1 MPGARHYCQVNA
13 GIRVI
18 PGNRIDYLKL
28 YSRALL
34 VLMEIFTLLAL
45 IAIGAYIL
53 KSRDQKRR
61 IALLGSHLE
70 RYQIDKLM
78 ESLTVGYARALRE
91 PSPERQTQ
99 VWNLLDITESDL
111 RDQFSRFV
119 TGFAQVD
126 EADARVSLLP
136 VAIPYADKLFPG
148 ATFDFRKALAIH
160 ANGIRATENI
170 NYPHTPKDKAFIL
183 SAEMML
189 MRHTCHWFCR
199 SKLTA
204 SARMLSQHKTS
215 YEQLLAAVSADTRK
229 AYQALIAS

>member
-1 MPGARHYCQVNA
+1 
-13 GIRVI
+13 
-18 PGNRIDYLKL
+18 
-28 YSRALL
+28 
-34 VLMEIFTLLAL
+34 MEIFTLLTL
-45 IAIGAYIL
+45 IAIGAYVL

-61 IALLGSHLE
+61 IALLASHLE

-99 VWNLLDITESDL
+99 VWNLLNITEAEL
-111 RDQFSRFV
+111 REQFSRFV
-119 TGFAQVD
+119 TGFAQVE

-136 VAIPYADKLFPG
+136 VAIPYADKLFPR

-160 ANGIRATENI
+160 ANGIRAIENI
-170 NYPHTPKDKAFIL
+170 DYPQTPKDKAFIL

-199 SKLTA
+199 SKFVA

-215 YEQLLAAVSADTRK
+215 YDQLLAAVSPDTRK
-229 AYQALIAS
+229 AYQALMAP